1 MVHIIRTGW
10 QGTTGGP
17 GLTQL
22 AVDQI
27 TSGFGP
33 LSAAEGQAAVNAV
46 RAFWDST
53 KLYLPNELT
62 LTVSP
67 VVDYYLTDTAELAG
81 SMTAATAPANVIGA
95 DATNSYSMASGLKL
109 NLNTGVIRNGRRVRG
124 SIFVVPS
131 AGSMTNAGIVG
142 ATPKTNM
149 QTYGATLIS
158 ALNTAGLKLVV
169 WSRPLT
175 AEDPNGPRDGAQA
188 DVSVIECSEKTAVL
202 RGRRD

>member
-1 MVHIIRTGW
+1 MVHIVRTGW

-33 LSAAEGQAAVNAV
+33 LSAGEGQAAVNAV
-46 RAFWDST
+46 RAFWESA
-53 KLYLPNELT
+53 KIYIPNEVT
-62 LTVSP
+62 LNVSP
-67 VVDYYLTDTAELAG
+67 VVDYYLTDDAQLAG
-81 SMTAATAPANVIGA
+81 SMTAATAPANVVGTE
-95 DATNSYSMASGLKL
+95 ATSSYSMAAGVKL

-124 SIFVVPS
+124 SMFIVPS
-131 AGSMTNAGIVG
+131 AGSMTNGGIVG
-142 ATPKTNM
+142 ATPKTNL
-149 QTYGATLIS
+149 QTYGATLLA

-188 DVSVIECSEKTAVL
+188 DVSVIECSEKTAIL